1 MLMKI
6 MAIIGSLCII
16 LFYMWAMFKAAGIRS
31 RWEKEIEDEFE
42 KNLYNKEKK
51 HMIINIKKV
60 RSDAVIPKR
69 GSNGAAGYDLY
80 SCNGDVIQPHE
91 TKKFE
96 TGLSIEIP
104 NGYFGGIF
112 ARSGLS
118 IKEGLRPGNCT
129 GIVDSD
135 YRGNIVVAL
144 HNDSNIPKRIEKGDR
159 IAQLVIIPYLEATFN
174 EVDELNGT
182 ERGSG
187 GFGSTGRK

>member
-16 LFYMWAMFKAAGIRS
+16 LFYMLAMFKAAGIRS

-51 HMIINIKKV
+51 HMIINIKKL

-96 TGLSIEIP
+96 TLKPKRVTTFLPLSASLRLNLFMLSI
-104 NGYFGGIF
+104 F
-112 ARSGLS
+112 L
-118 IKEGLRPGNCT
+118 NCY
-129 GIVDSD
+129 I
-135 YRGNIVVAL
+135 
-144 HNDSNIPKRIEKGDR
+144 
-159 IAQLVIIPYLEATFN
+159 
-174 EVDELNGT
+174 
-182 ERGSG
+182 
-187 GFGSTGRK
+187 